1 LRWERRLGRTGLGEA
16 MGGGVTGAI
25 ERDRVIAI
33 VRLDDLTGAVELV
46 RALVRGG
53 IRVVEFTFT
62 NPQAGRAIE
71 AVNAALGE
79 EALVGAGS
87 VLDAE
92 TARAAILA
100 GARFVVTPT
109 VALPVVAACNRY
121 GVPTVIGAFTPTE
134 ILSAWEAGAT
144 YVKIFPASVGGPR
157 YLKDVRGPLP
167 QVKLIPTGGV
177 GVDNAAEFLRAG
189 ASAVA
194 VGGNLVDP
202 TLVRAGR
209 WDELEARARALV
221 DAVAA
226 AGAEGNR

>member
-1 LRWERRLGRTGLGEA
+1 
-16 MGGGVTGAI
+16 MGNAVAEAI

-33 VRLDDLTGAVELV
+33 VRLDDLSGAVELV
-46 RALVRGG
+46 RALARGG

-62 NPQAGRAIE
+62 NPLAGRAIE
-71 AVNAALGE
+71 AVNRALGDE
-79 EALVGAGS
+79 VLVGAGS
-87 VLDAE
+87 VLDAA
-92 TARAAILA
+92 TARTAILA
-100 GARFVVTPT
+100 GARFVVTP
-109 VALPVVAACNRY
+109 VVSLPVVSSCNRY
-121 GVPTVIGAFTPTE
+121 GVPTVIGALTPTE
-134 ILSAWEAGAT
+134 ILAACEAGAT
-144 YVKIFPASVGGPR
+144 FVKIFPASVGGPR
-157 YLKDVRGPLP
+157 YLKDLRGPLP
-167 QVKLIPTGGV
+167 QVRLIPTGGV

-221 DAVAA
+221 DVVAA